1 MRCNKWSFVYLIIQI
16 TIKKFFSFS
25 EDGPDLAC
33 PLIALNCL
41 RSLISDS
48 PSLFGHKRTNVTFP
62 RWEYKSSRWNISRP
76 PSPHVCNLHTREANV
91 LRSYTGWFFLEP
103 STNESRHLLFVN
115 PIFVFFFWIS
125 FLSEIVSHLMVTF
138 ISLKQLRALHFWW
151 ELSTA
156 SIFNVFNDPLNV
168 GYLRKRQQQK

>member
-48 PSLFGHKRTNVTFP
+48 LSLFGHKRTNVTFP

-115 PIFVFFFWIS
+115 PIFFVFFLNFFSFWNSFPSDGYIYIVKTITCTS
-125 FLSEIVSHLMVTF
+125 FLVRIIYCF
-138 ISLKQLRALHFWW
+138 YF
-151 ELSTA
+151 
-156 SIFNVFNDPLNV
+156 
-168 GYLRKRQQQK
+168 